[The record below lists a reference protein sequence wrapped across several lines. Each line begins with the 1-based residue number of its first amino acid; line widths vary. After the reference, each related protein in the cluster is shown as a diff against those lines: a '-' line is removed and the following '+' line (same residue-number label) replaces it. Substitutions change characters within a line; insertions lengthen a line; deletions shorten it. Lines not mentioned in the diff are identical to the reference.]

1 MHLTNNTQNLANAFE
16 MQMIIIL
23 SKKHFCLWKDCPEH
37 LFSIVGPS
45 DHVVTAFRAHLLNI
59 CFFCYNCTSICFCS
73 SLSKHAQWSNITI
86 EVGVWRGYNTW
97 MLGLQPPH
105 TKWPLTQWKICFG
118 GAISS
123 KHTWTQKWK
132 IGKSLKILIYR
143 TLRRLDPGSPLSH
156 LEVPHGLLQNFT
168 FWFFSNSLPLLG
180 NFFCIENQV
189 PSRRLTQLG
198 LARWCQGSVTR

>member
-1 MHLTNNTQNLANAFE
+1 
-16 MQMIIIL
+16 
-23 SKKHFCLWKDCPEH
+23 
-37 LFSIVGPS
+37 
-45 DHVVTAFRAHLLNI
+45 
-59 CFFCYNCTSICFCS
+59 
-73 SLSKHAQWSNITI
+73 
-86 EVGVWRGYNTW
+86 

-156 LEVPHGLLQNFT
+156 LEVPHGLLQNFKI
-168 FWFFSNSLPLLG
+168 WFFSNSLPLQGKKFLHRDSSTFKAANSAWTCSLVPG
-180 NFFCIENQV
+180 ISDKIVFWLPSLNKVMRIFLSNFYTFCHIAG
-189 PSRRLTQLG
+189 PFRGRFFLS
-198 LARWCQGSVTR
+198 ARGWGVG